1 MLECVVSD
9 KEVLRALGAAETLRN
24 IKGTVPSDLL
34 SLLNQGPGNHI
45 RKHAYRYRKL
55 IDRELIYI
63 RRAKDMQWRGI
74 TFIGTGIA
82 AAMIGVANFVAQLGA
97 LRVYDEM

>member
-74 TFIGTGIA
+74 TLVGTGIA
-82 AAMIGVANFVAQLGA
+82 AGMIGLSNLVFQLA
-97 LRVYDEM
+97 YDRIF